1 LEAVAPP
8 NGATEGSTAPAED
21 ALLDEVEQKML
32 RLAHEITAYTEGQ
45 SSALDSS
52 ETALAREVRTKLDT
66 ILHLDTLPVR
76 TVLASG
82 PDYVAAVDFIRAA
95 LGQGDWTWGA
105 LLAWLFTHPLGKL
118 VTDTDFAGQSRSWVD
133 EWLLRKIIAGALHD
147 LGADEGTAARGVLLV
162 NALISQQDCLR
173 AQVGETKPAYRVVE
187 AWLKDDDVRG
197 FLQVNRY
204 QGVLW
209 YNKESFDQLL
219 GLMLLAGVVDAASR
233 PAADLATVAEA
244 IRSYHEVVRALR
256 QAQAE
261 SDYRVDKLLA
271 AAQGDLPARAAS

>member
-1 LEAVAPP
+1 
-8 NGATEGSTAPAED
+8 
-21 ALLDEVEQKML
+21 ML
-32 RLAHEITAYTEGQ
+32 RLGQEIIAYTGG
-45 SSALDSS
+45 SGNPV
-52 ETALAREVRTKLDT
+52 ALAREVRTKLDT

-76 TVLASG
+76 AVLADG
-82 PDYVAAVDFIRAA
+82 PNYAAAVDYIRAG
-95 LGQGDWTWGA
+95 LGRQDWTWGT

-133 EWLLRKIIAGALHD
+133 EWLLRKIIAGALRD
-147 LGADEGTAARGVLLV
+147 LGADEGAASYGVLLV
-162 NALISQQDCLR
+162 NALISEQDCLR
-173 AQVGETKPAYRVVE
+173 AGVGETRPAYRVLE

-204 QGVLW
+204 QDVLW

-233 PAADLATVAEA
+233 PEGAPTEVAAA
-244 IRSYHEVVRALR
+244 IRSYYEVVRALR

-261 SDYRVDKLLA
+261 SDYRVDRLLA